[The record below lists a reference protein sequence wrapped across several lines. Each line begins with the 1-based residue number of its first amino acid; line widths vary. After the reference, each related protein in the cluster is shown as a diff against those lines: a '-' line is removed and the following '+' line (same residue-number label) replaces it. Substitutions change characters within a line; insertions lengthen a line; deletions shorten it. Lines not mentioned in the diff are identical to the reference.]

1 MRKRI
6 NESPAR
12 SPLPPQNDPKPRLK
26 RFLNAQGVTDIAARY
41 EAGETTQQIGNRYGI
56 SKSRVTT
63 ILREQGIAI
72 RRQGLNEER
81 ISEAATLYAAGRSL
95 AWLGARYGI
104 SHTTVAAALRRQGMH
119 LRPRPGWSYASLIR
133 GDTRKVSTASTVFGT
148 VTGPSGSVSFALSD
162 ANNGVAIDELDVAER
177 TCSAAG
183 FDPVRN
189 SQN

>member
-41 EAGETTQQIGNRYGI
+41 EAGETTQQIGN
-56 SKSRVTT
+56 
-63 ILREQGIAI
+63 
-72 RRQGLNEER
+72 
-81 ISEAATLYAAGRSL
+81 
-95 AWLGARYGI
+95 RYGI